1 MELFLSL
8 YLGLEEFGWCESES
22 QRDYSF
28 QFESVCGSVLIVLL
42 NCVLQVLIEGRSFP
56 RIFKG

>member
-1 MELFLSL
+1 MKLFLTL

-22 QRDYSF
+22 QRDDSF
-28 QFESVCGSVLIVLL
+28 QSESVCGSVLIVLL
-42 NCVLQVLIEGRSFP
+42 NCVLQALIEGRSFP